1 MINGYTLPS
10 KSDLFMK
17 RIFSLLVFA
26 VLHLVCS
33 SPSAAQNSASYF
45 RTWESP
51 SAEMPEW
58 ARLMYGVNPHV
69 PTVTKLHDAYYA
81 EHTFVKTTHTQNYK
95 FWLKQVANK
104 LDANGYIKPP
114 VTPQALQAEA
124 EKLMPKKTT
133 NQRIAGAT
141 SCWFNV
147 GPKRVYRTNE
157 SVPSSFNCNVYS
169 IEQSLSNP
177 NLVICGSESGG
188 VHKSTDMGLTW
199 QPITNQLP
207 YAGGNTAVAIHPTDD
222 QQYLIWGG
230 NLLFKTIDGGA
241 NWTLITIGTTETA
254 NEIKYNPSNPDTVYM
269 TGLGGLWRSINAGD
283 TWTQIFTEDCYD
295 VDFHPTNHNIVFL
308 LKANP
313 TNKRCEVF
321 KSTNGGQT
329 WTLTDNGYYLP
340 ADPANAIIKGGK
352 IAMSSV
358 SPNSVYLCLIDQ
370 GKVGDN
376 GWTGVYQSHDLGA
389 TWTRSAAHDGAPYGT
404 INNTTTPWNVAAY
417 NSGTQQGFY
426 NFDFEA
432 SATTP
437 GLLWVGTI
445 RLSETADSGKT
456 FTSIGAAESMRLLRI
471 HPDVQSISVNGSHI
485 FVATDG
491 GVDYSNDNLQTQQ
504 YRSYNLTD
512 VNFWQFNTGWNEMT
526 FTGGTYHN
534 STMGWTENYGVE
546 AYEVGG
552 IEEPS
557 GYVHPIN
564 DRQLVFRT
572 HYSSS
577 GSTVAVL
584 PDAIG
589 QPIQFKPNLP
599 IYPNESYDENRTSGF
614 FWHPL
619 YANIMFVGFEN
630 KIYKSTN
637 SGLTW
642 APIYALSNTA
652 GKIFEIEISMHNPQV
667 MYCTFNPDGGYWTGA
682 QMMKSIDGGN
692 TWTSIDLGPST
703 SNAWTWKIAMTVNP
717 SDENDIWIAI
727 GNLTGTTNKIYQST
741 NGGASFSNRSTSAL
755 NNNNIYDITYVGAQ
769 NALVYAF
776 GSLGVYYYNTST
788 SSWVSYSTGLPTYTS
803 PLRIHTNFASNQL
816 IAGSGGRGAWVRDFA
831 DTLYA
836 PIANFAID
844 KDTIA
849 CTRDTVTLVSK
860 SRINN
865 QGASF
870 NWTIT
875 PTPAYVSSTT
885 SKIVKIVF
893 GTPGNYSISL
903 DIQDATG
910 ATSTKSIPNVV
921 NVGNAC
927 SPDTLAT
934 TSLALTGATTSYA
947 LGAPLNVTTNNLTIS
962 AWIKR
967 NGTQPGTT
975 TGVISMRDA
984 YGNGIN
990 LSSSSALR
998 YVWDGYFTSWNSGHV
1013 IPDNKWVHVALVITP
1028 TRGILYMDGV
1038 PKFNNASHGAVT
1050 LSGALNIGRDIT
1062 SNTRMF
1068 KGEIDEVCI
1077 WNRALD
1083 SNEIRSLSH
1092 LTKEDTIN
1100 DPTFIAYY
1108 QFNEGNIRAYDKKG
1122 FNHLDIAA
1130 TGTATLSTAPVG
1142 SGSSHHLAVNAP
1154 GVYNFSN
1161 AGTELTFAAG
1171 TVPYGNVV
1179 VTRLNV
1185 SPDSATTHTNLH
1197 NQYWIINNYGTNST
1211 FTTLSSLK
1219 FYPTD
1224 GVTESIAWMEKRS
1237 SNEHLSNWTDQCTSA
1252 STSIGPNG
1260 YYQCNN
1266 TCNQNSFSQF
1276 AFTQYTVPLTAQ
1288 NLLLKATFN
1297 NITTELTW
1305 SALDIK
1311 NVNQFT
1317 LAYSTDGN
1325 QFNDIFETA
1334 VVGKNYSYNFHNIAS
1349 GNVYFRVTQYNKDGS
1364 KAYSNVVKLFIPYA
1378 AKLWVSPNPVKAGSS
1393 VTINGLKASNARV
1406 RILNTKG
1413 QIVARPMLVDNQFK
1427 IEPQLA
1433 TGIYY
1438 YMITS
1443 DTEMYNGTLEVQ

>member
-1 MINGYTLPS
+1 MN
-10 KSDLFMK
+10 
-17 RIFSLLVFA
+17 RIFFA
-26 VLHLVCS
+26 VAFVALHFGYSVAS
-33 SPSAAQNSASYF
+33 KAQNKASYF

-51 SAEMPEW
+51 SAAMPEW
-58 ARLMYGVNPHV
+58 ARLMYAANPHV
-69 PTVTKLHDAYYA
+69 PTVTSLHDAYYN
-81 EHTFVKTTHTQNYK
+81 EHTFEKTTHTQNYK
-95 FWLKQVANK
+95 YWLKQIGSR
-104 LDANGYIKPP
+104 LDERGYIKAS
-114 VTPQALQAEA
+114 VTAEVLQQEA
-124 EKLMPKKTT
+124 QRLMPKKAD

-141 SCWFNV
+141 SSWFNV
-147 GPKRVYRTNE
+147 GPKRVYRTNDN
-157 SVPSSFNCNVYS
+157 VPSSFNCNIYS

-177 NLVICGSESGG
+177 NVVICGSESGA
-188 VHKSTDMGLTW
+188 VHKSTDLGVTW

-230 NLLFKTIDGGA
+230 SLLFKTIDGGA
-241 NWTLITIGTTETA
+241 NWSLITIATTETA

-269 TGLGGLWRSINAGD
+269 TGAGGLWRSINAGD
-283 TWTQIFTEDCYD
+283 TWSQIFTEDCYD
-295 VDFHPTNHNIVFL
+295 VDFHPTNHSIVFL

-313 TNKRCEVF
+313 TNKRCEVL
-321 KSTNGGQT
+321 KSINGGQT
-329 WTLTDNGYYLP
+329 WTVTDNGYYTP
-340 ADPANAIIKGGK
+340 ADPTNATIKGGK
-352 IAMSSV
+352 IAMSPV
-358 SPNSVYLCLIDQ
+358 SPNSVYVCLIDQ
-370 GKVGDN
+370 GKASDN
-376 GWTGVYQSHDLGA
+376 GWTGVYQSHDLGN
-389 TWTRSAAHDGAPYGT
+389 TWTRSAAHDGAPYGA
-404 INNTTTPWNVAAY
+404 INNTTSPWNVAAY
-417 NSGTQQGFY
+417 GGGTQQGFY

-432 SATTP
+432 SASTP

-445 RLSETADSGKT
+445 RLSETADSGRT
-456 FTSIGAAESMRLLRI
+456 FTSIGSAESQRLQRI
-471 HPDVQSISVNGSHI
+471 HPDVQSISVNGNNI

-491 GVDYSNDNLQTQQ
+491 GVDFSDDNLQTQQ

-512 VNFWQFNTGWNEMT
+512 VNFWQFNAGSNEMT

-534 STMGWTENYGVE
+534 STLGWIENYGVE

-564 DRQLVFRT
+564 DRQFVFRK
-572 HYSSS
+572 HYSSTES
-577 GSTVAVL
+577 VVAIV

-642 APIYALSNTA
+642 APIYALPNVA
-652 GKIFEIEISMHNPQV
+652 GKIFEIEISAHNPLV
-667 MYCTFNPDGGYWTGA
+667 MYCTFNPDGSYWTGA
-682 QMMKSIDGGN
+682 GMMKSVDGGN
-692 TWTSIDLGPST
+692 TWATIDLGPST
-703 SNAWTWKIAMTVNP
+703 ANAWTWKIAMTLNP

-741 NGGASFSNRSTSAL
+741 NGGASFSNRSSSAL
-755 NNNNIYDITYVGAQ
+755 NNNNIYDLTYVGAQ
-769 NALVYAF
+769 NALVYAY
-776 GSLGVYYYNTST
+776 GSLGVYYYNTPS
-788 SSWVSYSTGLPTYTS
+788 SSWVSYSTGLPAYTS
-803 PLRIHTNFASNQL
+803 PLRIHSNFSHNQL

-844 KDTIA
+844 KDTVA

-870 NWTIT
+870 SWTIT
-875 PTPAYVSSTT
+875 PTPAYVSSTS
-885 SKIVKIVF
+885 SKSVKIVF
-893 GTPGNYSISL
+893 GTAGNYSISL
-903 DIQDATG
+903 NIQDATG
-910 ATSTKSIPNVV
+910 ATSTKSLPNVV

-927 SPDTLAT
+927 SPDTLAA
-934 TSLALTGATTSYA
+934 TSLALSGATTSYA
-947 LGAPLNVTTNNLTIS
+947 LGTPLNVTTNNLTIS

-967 NGTQPGTT
+967 NGTQPGST
-975 TGVISMRDA
+975 TGVVSMRDA

-1013 IPDNKWVHVALVITP
+1013 VPDNKWVHVALVITP

-1038 PKFNNASHGAVT
+1038 PKFNNAAHGSIT

-1062 SNTRMF
+1062 STTRMF

-1083 SNEIRSLSH
+1083 SNEIRSLRH

-1108 QFNEGNIRAYDKKG
+1108 QFNEGNVRAYDKKG

-1130 TGTATLSTAPVG
+1130 AGTATLSTAPVG
-1142 SGSSHHLAVNAP
+1142 SGSSHRMMVNAP
-1154 GVYNFSN
+1154 GVYTFSN
-1161 AGTELTFAAG
+1161 AGTELTFGAG
-1171 TVPYGNVV
+1171 TVPNGNVV

-1185 SPDSATTHTNLH
+1185 SPDSNTTHTNLH
-1197 NQYWIINNYGTNST
+1197 NQYWVINNYGTNRT

-1219 FYPTD
+1219 FYPAD
-1224 GVTESIAWMEKRS
+1224 GVTESTAWMEKRS
-1237 SNEHLSNWTDQCTSA
+1237 SNEHLSNWSDQCTSL
-1252 STSIGPNG
+1252 STSIGPSG
-1260 YYQCNN
+1260 YYQFDN

-1276 AFTQYTVPLTAQ
+1276 AITQYTVPLGTQ
-1288 NLLLKATFN
+1288 NLALSAVLN
-1297 NITTELTW
+1297 NTTIELTW
-1305 SALDIK
+1305 SALAIKDIR
-1311 NVNQFT
+1311 QFR
-1317 LAYSTDGN
+1317 LAYSTDGK
-1325 QFNDIFETA
+1325 QFSDIYEAEVAGNDYGYDF
-1334 VVGKNYSYNFHNIAS
+1334 KNKVS
-1349 GNVYFRVTQYNKDGS
+1349 GSVYFRVTQYNNDGS
-1364 KAYSNVVKLFIPYA
+1364 IAYSNIVKLFVPYA
-1378 AKLWVSPNPVKAGSS
+1378 DKLWISPNPVTAGSV
-1393 VTINGLKASNARV
+1393 VTINGLKASVAQV

-1413 QIVARPMLVDNQFK
+1413 QIVARPRLVDNQFK
-1427 IEPQLA
+1427 IESALA
-1433 TGIYY
+1433 TGLYY
-1438 YMITS
+1438 YMIIS
-1443 DTEMYNGTLEVQ
+1443 DTEMYNGTIEVQ